1 MNLSVTEATPSDA
14 PTVAALTAALLS
26 ELDGG
31 NAAVTANSSEPI
43 ASDLLKSGR
52 FWSLIAKD
60 PDNVPVGI
68 LNLNECAA
76 IYAGGVFGEIT
87 ELYVH
92 PQARSAGAGRRLI
105 DAAKKFA
112 EERGWKRL
120 EVGAPPEAEWPR
132 TLGFYRACGFLA
144 VGPRLKLPKDQ
155 FQPH

>member
-1 MNLSVTEATPSDA
+1 MNVSVTEAAPSDA

-31 NAAVTANSSEPI
+31 NAAVTASSSEPI
-43 ASDLLKSGR
+43 AADLLKSGR
-52 FWSLIAKD
+52 FWSLIATD
-60 PDNVPVGI
+60 PDKIPVGI

-76 IYAGGVFGEIT
+76 IYAGGLFGEIT

-92 PQARSAGAGRRLI
+92 PEARSAGTGRMLI
-105 DAAKKFA
+105 DAAKLFA

-120 EVGAPPEAEWPR
+120 EVGAPPEAEWQR
-132 TLGFYRACGFLA
+132 TVSFYRACGFMA
-144 VGPRLKLPKDQ
+144 VGPRLKLPRDQ